1 MKTKH
6 FLITSHEGENIA
18 VVSAKTNEQF
28 LAKLEM
34 SLRDYFGDIYLR
46 LNCSSTGIMY
56 TNDKVPFSY
65 SFGVQNLDAWAQ
77 RIELY

>member
-6 FLITSHEGENIA
+6 FLITSNEGEQIA
-18 VVSAKTNEQF
+18 VVSAKTSEQF

-34 SLRDYFGDIYLR
+34 CLRDYFGDIYLR
-46 LNCSSTGIMY
+46 LNCSSSGIMQ
-56 TNDKVPFSY
+56 TNDKIPFSY
-65 SFGVQNLDAWAQ
+65 SFGVRKLDAWAQ